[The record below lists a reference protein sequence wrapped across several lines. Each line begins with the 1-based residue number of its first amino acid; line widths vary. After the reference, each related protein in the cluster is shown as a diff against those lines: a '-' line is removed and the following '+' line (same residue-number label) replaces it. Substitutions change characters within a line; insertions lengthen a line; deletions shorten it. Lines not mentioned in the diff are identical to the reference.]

1 MNAPSQVETLALT
14 KAEQKRLS
22 NLAQLTG
29 RSPRATLRFVLR
41 DGLDAVEENVRETL
55 KGEAECD
62 AGQVF
67 PHAQVMAEVRAIIGK
82 HSPRRGKKAG

>member
-1 MNAPSQVETLALT
+1 MNAFTHAESLALT
-14 KAEQKRLS
+14 KVEQKRLS

-29 RSPRATLRFVLR
+29 RSARATLRLVLR
-41 DGLDAVEENVRETL
+41 DGLDAAEEDVRETL

-67 PHAQVMAEVRAIIGK
+67 PHAQVMVEMRAIIGK
-82 HSPRRGKKAG
+82 PSAKRGKKAG

>member
-1 MNAPSQVETLALT
+1 MRTESPALT

-29 RSPRATLRFVLR
+29 RSPRATLRFELR
-41 DGLDAVEENVRETL
+41 DGLDAAEENVCETL

-67 PHAQVMAEVRAIIGK
+67 PHAQVMAEVRAIIGN
-82 HSPRRGKKAG
+82 HSSTG

>member
-41 DGLDAVEENVRETL
+41 DGLDAIEENVRETL

-67 PHAQVMAEVRAIIGK
+67 THAQVMAEIRAIVGK
-82 HSPRRGKKAG
+82 RPSKRGKKAG

>member
-1 MNAPSQVETLALT
+1 MRTESPALT

-41 DGLDAVEENVRETL
+41 DGLDAVEENERETL

-67 PHAQVMAEVRAIIGK
+67 PHAQVMAEVRAIFGK
-82 HSPRRGKKAG
+82 HSTAA

>member
-1 MNAPSQVETLALT
+1 MKTAARTESPALT

-67 PHAQVMAEVRAIIGK
+67 PHAQVMAEVHAIIGRRPPK
-82 HSPRRGKKAG
+82 RGKKAG

>member
-14 KAEQKRLS
+14 KADQKRLS
-22 NLAQLTG
+22 NLAHLTG

-41 DGLDAVEENVRETL
+41 DGLDAAEEDVRETL
-55 KGEAECD
+55 KGEAEGD

-82 HSPRRGKKAG
+82 PLPKRGKKAG